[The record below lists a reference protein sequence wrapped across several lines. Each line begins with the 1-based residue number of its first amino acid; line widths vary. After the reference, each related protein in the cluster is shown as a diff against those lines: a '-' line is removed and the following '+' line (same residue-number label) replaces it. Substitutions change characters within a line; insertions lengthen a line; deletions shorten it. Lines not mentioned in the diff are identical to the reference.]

1 MGFAPPPRD
10 GFALLAAHTRMR
22 LHAHIITNG
31 RRIRNDFESAG
42 GSFLRFLLYFRT
54 LSAYGERTSHR
65 ERGCLVSR
73 DLRSRIGLVLGAW
86 PAGES

>member
-42 GSFLRFLLYFRT
+42 GSFFEISRQW
-54 LSAYGERTSHR
+54 GPKKPHR
-65 ERGCLVSR
+65 AGSR
-73 DLRSRIGLVLGAW
+73 GLVCKGAIIV
-86 PAGES
+86 A

>member
-42 GSFLRFLLYFRT
+42 GSFLRFL
-54 LSAYGERTSHR
+54 
-65 ERGCLVSR
+65 VSG
-73 DLRSRIGLVLGAW
+73 DLRSRIGPVLGAW
-86 PAGES
+86 SAREP